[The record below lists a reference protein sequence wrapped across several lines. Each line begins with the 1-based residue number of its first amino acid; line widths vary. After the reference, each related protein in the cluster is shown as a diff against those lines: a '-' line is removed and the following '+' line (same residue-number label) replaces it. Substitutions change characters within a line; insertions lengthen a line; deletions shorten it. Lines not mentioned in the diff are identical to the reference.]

1 MTLKRSNR
9 IIIALIVAFVLLI
22 PAGVAYADHPG
33 VGRDTQTGVP
43 SASEASGPDCM
54 DCQGTGAATPPP
66 IAITGPRLA
75 PPPISHSDVLDPYV
89 VYNRQ
94 LVAPGLPV
102 QSLEADAYDGGRAQE
117 KTGRGIRQTA
127 TDISFG
133 IDLFDPPNVCN
144 DFNDEGHWPSVEGKT
159 DIWTDWFAGWAPFA
173 VDNGYYQ
180 AKNVTFS
187 RERVVGPGTAYS
199 SSEESSDPD
208 SHSAKI
214 ASNQKYAAGFG
225 SPRIAVP
232 EGYEGGAVLVTVDYL
247 IWDHDTGG
255 GMGDGWDYDWASLGV
270 KAGADCDCAV
280 YVNGYVRG
288 EWAEMSNVVELGDAK
303 DIMVL
308 IQAHSPGSFNSNIY
322 YDNIRIAFIDA
333 DGNGSY
339 LTDCTLAE

>member
-1 MTLKRSNR
+1 MTRKRSSR
-9 IIIALIVAFVLLI
+9 IIIALIVAVVLLI
-22 PAGVAYADHPG
+22 PAAVVYAQG
-33 VGRDTQTGVP
+33 
-43 SASEASGPDCM
+43 DCPE
-54 DCQGTGAATPPP
+54 CTGTGAATPPP

-117 KTGRGIRQTA
+117 DTGVGIRQTT
-127 TDISFG
+127 TDISVG
-133 IDLFDPPNVCN
+133 ITLWEPANVCN
-144 DFNDEGHWPSVEGKT
+144 DFNAEGQWPSVAGKT

-187 RERVVGPGTAYS
+187 RERVVGPGVNYVP
-199 SSEESSDPD
+199 SEESSDAD
-208 SHSAKI
+208 QHSAKI

-225 SPRIAVP
+225 SPIIKVP

-270 KAGADCDCAV
+270 KAGAYCDCAV

-308 IQAHSPGSFNSNIY
+308 IQGQSPGSFNSNIY
-322 YDNIRIAFIDA
+322 FDNIRIAFIDA

-339 LTDCTLAE
+339 LTDCTLE

>member
-1 MTLKRSNR
+1 MTRSSR
-9 IIIALIVAFVLLI
+9 IIIALILAAMLLI
-22 PAGVAYADHPG
+22 PAAVAYADSHC
-33 VGRDTQTGVP
+33 
-43 SASEASGPDCM
+43 PDCEA
-54 DCQGTGAATPPP
+54 TGAADPPP

-102 QSLEADAYDGGRAQE
+102 QSLEADAADGGKAQE
-117 KTGRGIRQTA
+117 KPGRGIKQTA

-133 IDLFDPPNVCN
+133 IELFDPPNVCN
-144 DFNDEGHWPSVEGKT
+144 DFNAGGQWPSIDGKT

-173 VDNGYYQ
+173 IDNGYYQ

-187 RERVVGPGTAYS
+187 RERVVGPGSRYTHAEKS
-199 SSEESSDPD
+199 STDE
-208 SHSAKI
+208 HSAKI

-225 SPRIAVP
+225 SPRIMVP
-232 EGYEGGAVLVTVDYL
+232 EGYEGGQVLVTVDYL

-255 GMGDGWDYDWASLGV
+255 GMGDGMDYDWASMGV

-288 EWAEMSNVVELGDAK
+288 EWAEMTNVVDLGDAK
-303 DIMVL
+303 DVMVL
-308 IQAHSPGSFNSNIY
+308 IQGQSPGSFNSNIY
-322 YDNIRIAFIDA
+322 YDNVRIAFIDA
-333 DGNGSY
+333 EGNGSY
-339 LTDCTLAE
+339 LSDCTLEQ

>member
-1 MTLKRSNR
+1 MTRSSR
-9 IIIALIVAFVLLI
+9 IIIALILAAMLLI
-22 PAGVAYADHPG
+22 PAAVAYADSHC
-33 VGRDTQTGVP
+33 
-43 SASEASGPDCM
+43 PDCEA
-54 DCQGTGAATPPP
+54 TGAADPPP

-102 QSLEADAYDGGRAQE
+102 QSLEADAADGGKAQE
-117 KTGRGIRQTA
+117 KPGRGIKQTA

-133 IDLFDPPNVCN
+133 IELFDPPNVCN
-144 DFNDEGHWPSVEGKT
+144 DFNGEAGWPSVAGTT

-173 VDNGYYQ
+173 IDNGYYQ

-187 RERVVGPGTAYS
+187 RERVVGPGSRYVP
-199 SSEESSDPD
+199 SEESDD
-208 SHSAKI
+208 ADEHSAKI

-225 SPRIAVP
+225 SPRIMVP
-232 EGYEGGAVLVTVDYL
+232 EGYEGGQVLVTVDYL

-255 GMGDGWDYDWASLGV
+255 GWGDGMDYDWASMGV

-288 EWAEMSNVVELGDAK
+288 EWAEMTNVVDLGDAK

-308 IQAHSPGSFNSNIY
+308 IQGQSPGSFNSNIY
-322 YDNIRIAFIDA
+322 YDNVRIAFIDA
-333 DGNGSY
+333 EGNGSY
-339 LTDCTLAE
+339 LSDCTVE